1 VKEREK
7 EVKKVKKTEASK
19 LTSIDKAK
27 EAMTQINEKQ
37 YAGQFVTAKKVGI
50 AIDDKLRQIK
60 EWVVE

>member
-1 VKEREK
+1 M
-7 EVKKVKKTEASK
+7 KKTEASK